1 MSIEGRSPGSSA
13 AQLRHATTEKAFLQF
28 VEQNPNL
35 KMLVDDFEHI
45 VNLRKNA
52 ALVATGRIW
61 NALWHF
67 GGFRLGK

>member
-1 MSIEGRSPGSSA
+1 
-13 AQLRHATTEKAFLQF
+13 
-28 VEQNPNL
+28 
-35 KMLVDDFEHI
+35 MLVDDFEHI

-67 GGFRLGK
+67 GAFRLGNSNAGGKAPKPKSD

>member
-1 MSIEGRSPGSSA
+1 
-13 AQLRHATTEKAFLQF
+13 

-35 KMLVDDFEHI
+35 KMLVDDVEHI

-52 ALVATGRIW
+52 ALVDTGRIW

-67 GGFRLGK
+67 GAFRLGK

>member
-1 MSIEGRSPGSSA
+1 MSIEGAPVPPPPSYVTQQR
-13 AQLRHATTEKAFLQF
+13 KAFLQF
-28 VEQNPNL
+28 VENNPNL

-67 GGFRLGK
+67 GAFRLGK